1 MDNDFNL
8 ASLGNWNQTEVD
20 ENFFNDAPEVVE
32 ATSAEAVVEA
42 IEKDDDI
49 AEENKE
55 KEKTAEELVDWDDDP
70 NEGAEEV
77 ETPFGT
83 PEKKVV
89 TTTSTPESTISAARL
104 LMDKGIVDFE
114 LEEGEDLTEETA
126 LELLEEGFAAGVEN
140 KLEDLLTELPTEL
153 KALNKYVI
161 NGGDMNTFLSKMATV
176 GKPSGIT
183 SALNI
188 SEEANQELVVKQ
200 MYKDEGMDDDFIEA
214 QIESLK
220 DTGKLG
226 VFAKKKFEKW
236 KEQDAKTSENE
247 AKRQEEYAKQQ
258 REKARQ
264 YYSDLKTIV
273 SKENFDGIKLSS
285 KDKAELPVYMTERN
299 IHLDNGAVVTPFNQN
314 LMEVLQNQKASIQ
327 LAKLLKDRKEDG
339 SFDFSQVEKTATSK
353 VVKEVKDNLRR
364 NKETPRK
371 SIETNSQS
379 RSLADYFK

>member
-89 TTTSTPESTISAARL
+89 PTTSTPESTISAAKL

-188 SEEANQELVVKQ
+188 SEEKNQELVVKQ

-247 AKRQEEYAKQQ
+247 AKKQEEYAKQQ

-273 SKENFDGIKLSS
+273 SKEDFDGIKLSS

>member
-176 GKPSGIT
+176 GKEGGVS
-183 SALNI
+183 SDLDI
-188 SEEANQELVVKQ
+188 SKEKNQELVVKQ

-214 QIESLK
+214 QIESLR

>member
-89 TTTSTPESTISAARL
+89 TTTSTPESTISAAKL

-188 SEEANQELVVKQ
+188 SEEKNQELVVKQ

-247 AKRQEEYAKQQ
+247 AKKQEEYAKQQ

-273 SKENFDGIKLSS
+273 SKEDFDGIKLSS

-299 IHLDNGAVVTPFNQN
+299 IRLDNGAVVTPFNQN